1 MKPESGTQIALPTR
15 VCVIGLTRSV
25 SIRLSGYG
33 TVMFFLAF
41 GVLADLSE
49 IFRWAMRWDSS
60 TLLQGIVLV
69 ACALGT
75 IAIHELIHGLFFR
88 AFGGHPK
95 YGVGLA
101 AGVLPY
107 AYATSAGQFT
117 LMQMVTIGLAPFVL
131 LSLISIVVL
140 ALVPALSAAA
150 VVVFIMNFTGA
161 VGDLW
166 MVREILRFRR
176 CKDVWTV
183 DAKDGIAIHSE
194 DPAAHEIAERLAG
207 CDDRIKAHFVTWW
220 IGVSFLML
228 ASVSPLTILLSEL
241 GAERF
246 VLGPAPWPLYTFE
259 GASDGFAFTFDLRVL
274 LAAGFL
280 FALLRVL
287 FDRWKL
293 RPGRD
298 ARAGENTP
306 PRPAFL

>member
-1 MKPESGTQIALPTR
+1 
-15 VCVIGLTRSV
+15 
-25 SIRLSGYG
+25 
-33 TVMFFLAF
+33 MFFLAF
-41 GVLADLSE
+41 AVLVDLSE
-49 IFRWAMRWDSS
+49 VIRWAMRWNSS
-60 TLLQGIVLV
+60 TLLQGIVMI

-75 IAIHELIHGLFFR
+75 IAVHELIHGLFFR
-88 AFGGHPK
+88 AFGGRPK

-101 AGVLPY
+101 ARVLPY
-107 AYATSAGQFT
+107 AYATSAGHFT
-117 LMQMVTIGLAPFVL
+117 LMQMVIIGLAPFVL
-131 LSLISIVVL
+131 LSLISLVAL

-150 VVVFIMNFTGA
+150 VVVFIMNSTGA

-176 CKDVWTV
+176 CKEVWTV
-183 DAKDGIAIHSE
+183 DVIDGVAIHSE

-207 CDDRIKAHFVTWW
+207 RDDRIKAHFVTWW

-228 ASVSPLTILLSEL
+228 LSLSPLTILLSVL

-259 GASDGFAFTFDLRVL
+259 GGSDGFAFTFDLRVL

-287 FDRWKL
+287 LDRWKP
-293 RPGRD
+293 RPGRK
-298 ARAGENTP
+298 APAGENTP